1 MDSSANPCED
11 FYKYSCGGW
20 NSRNPIPVG
29 SGIAINYYVCVA
41 STSRFTEV
49 NSRNIES
56 LRNAIESGRDGD
68 VRAVQLAK
76 QLYDSCGN
84 TGLLNELGAQPL
96 VELVRA
102 TGGWDLINIFNSE
115 CL

>member
-29 SGIAINYYVCVA
+29 AA